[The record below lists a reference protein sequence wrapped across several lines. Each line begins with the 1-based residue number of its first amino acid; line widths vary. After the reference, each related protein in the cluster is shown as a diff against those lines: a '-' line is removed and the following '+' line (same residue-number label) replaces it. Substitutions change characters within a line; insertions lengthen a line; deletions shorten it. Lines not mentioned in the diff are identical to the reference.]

1 MLSSEDKI
9 YSHLLAVTG
18 QVLREGSLGEVLP
31 QLFNSKYEISSI
43 LRLRAGASFHDVLE
57 LYSLLY
63 PMSRG
68 GVQRIQK
75 IKPLLPR
82 IHNGPSIEEA

>member
-1 MLSSEDKI
+1 MLNSEDRI
-9 YSHLLAVTG
+9 YSHLLAMIG

-43 LRLRAGASFHDVLE
+43 LRRGAGAPLHDVLE

-63 PMSRG
+63 SMSRG
-68 GVQRIQK
+68 GVQRIYRK
-75 IKPLLPR
+75 
-82 IHNGPSIEEA
+82 